1 MSEVNRQWLL
11 RQRPVGMVKESDFEL
26 HETPIPKPGQGEALV
41 KNLFLAFEPA
51 MRGWMEDRE
60 SYLPPV
66 GIGDVMRGMT
76 VGQVVESNFDG
87 LAPGD
92 LVSGFTGWQ
101 EWCIGDANVTKLAAG
116 ATPEFALSIL
126 GATGMTAYF
135 GLLDVG
141 KPKAGETLIVSG
153 AAGATGSV
161 VGQIGKL
168 EGLRVIG
175 VAGGK
180 RKCEWLMEELGF
192 DAVVDYKNENIGERL
207 SALCPDGIDVFFDN
221 TGGEVLDAVL
231 ARINLNARIVLCG
244 AISHYNDEKPAPGPV
259 NYFNLTPRRG
269 RMEGFI
275 VLDYLERF
283 EEAAAKLSAWCGEGK
298 IVWKVDV
305 QEGFENAPR
314 TFKRLFSGENFGKQL
329 LRIGTASGV

>member
-1 MSEVNRQWLL
+1 MSKVNRQWLL
-11 RQRPVGMVKESDFEL
+11 RRRPVGMVKESDFEL
-26 HETPIPKPGQGEALV
+26 HEAPMPKPGPGEALV

-141 KPKAGETLIVSG
+141 KPKPGETLVVSG
-153 AAGATGSV
+153 AAGATGRCNLPV
-161 VGQIGKL
+161 VSCRYQRRHRIAGNVDHPAGSDIRH
-168 EGLRVIG
+168 LR
-175 VAGGK
+175 
-180 RKCEWLMEELGF
+180 
-192 DAVVDYKNENIGERL
+192 
-207 SALCPDGIDVFFDN
+207 ID
-221 TGGEVLDAVL
+221 
-231 ARINLNARIVLCG
+231 R
-244 AISHYNDEKPAPGPV
+244 
-259 NYFNLTPRRG
+259 
-269 RMEGFI
+269 
-275 VLDYLERF
+275 RF
-283 EEAAAKLSAWCGEGK
+283 EHRKYQCYRRWQCWR
-298 IVWKVDV
+298 V
-305 QEGFENAPR
+305 
-314 TFKRLFSGENFGKQL
+314 
-329 LRIGTASGV
+329 